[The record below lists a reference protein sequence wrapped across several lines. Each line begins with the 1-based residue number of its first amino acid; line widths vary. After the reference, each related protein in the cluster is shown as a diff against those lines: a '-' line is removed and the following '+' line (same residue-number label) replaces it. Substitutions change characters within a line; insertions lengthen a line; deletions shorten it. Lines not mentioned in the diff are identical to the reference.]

1 MEEGEVRCRLLLFF
15 FQWLELFIEFHLH
28 VSSYAWSWN
37 RCKSW
42 CRGTRRTRCHR
53 GTAWRRPC
61 SRNGRGWLPRRV
73 REVDEQLLYM
83 RSTSQWSQTVDQSTA
98 GFVFRSLDD
107 LEYSSS
113 TCCRVHG
120 PRFQSVS
127 TTRTTFI
134 SPPSRPPLPIISSFI
149 SSAPI
154 TRWEIV
160 FRPNI
165 WG

>member
-1 MEEGEVRCRLLLFF
+1 MALYENYLSN
-15 FQWLELFIEFHLH
+15 FHP

-127 TTRTTFI
+127 TARTFI
-134 SPPSRPPLPIISSFI
+134 SPPSRPSLLSHPLSLPRPQPVGKSYFVAIFGDRFVSS
-149 SSAPI
+149 
-154 TRWEIV
+154 
-160 FRPNI
+160 NI
-165 WG
+165 